1 MKVISIIL
9 FLGMFLFSSCVKE
22 DFPSLGRNY
31 PEGKTALLTLKLKP
45 ATMDN
50 GGTTRAV
57 ADALE
62 NKVENLRVLIFDDQA
77 GELVTNM
84 KDSGPFTN
92 TGTGVSLTIKTYSGN
107 NYTMCLVANV
117 FDPKIEAALDAV
129 KTYDDLN
136 LLEAVATDLSLGID
150 DKKPLMMTAIV
161 PNLSIAP
168 GASVIADP
176 VKLDFIV
183 SKVTMVVK
191 NNTNKPNSLPPGEE
205 LIILGW
211 TVEDARSGSYIFP
224 QPNYNPSIQDPALWL
239 TTTNFEPF
247 EQKNTSPAA
256 SKEEATHR
264 FYFFENLRGGR
275 EFNGAMDPPMY
286 PGMDM
291 NDQNP
296 LGKGW
301 YKPFRATAI
310 IIRLMHRTPGLN
322 KEIKAFVYL
331 GENNHSDYNVRR
343 GHHYTINVEVNGLD
357 DIETYWNYEYSKS
370 DFAVDVES
378 PTLDAH
384 ADCRGVAL
392 YGASTSSGPTLGKV
406 TVEILDSQDR
416 PHTDPAF
423 DADWLKISPLN
434 LMYHQVKQ
442 TSGDAVKWQQNAS
455 PTSGFVRGRYIPHTK
470 TRRQLPLEKHWWNNE
485 GISVQD
491 DDDNVM
497 EFSAATHRMCYK
509 ITNFPF
515 AAENYLSDKATFFY
529 VYAEEYFTP
538 KGNPR
543 AAKVRIS
550 YYKDGANPDFPQE
563 QTIVFT
569 QDGYTPIF
577 KDFPGSGMDVLDMS
591 GMRTGVK
598 KKFVVENVEEYNM
611 RVDPHVSMKTNII
624 YEGMKWGYNDQ
635 LYYSGRDSHRNG
647 KYLTAYMVYKDV
659 QRSAAHEPIG
669 FGKGSDSYRPIYSHS
684 GWVLSQ
690 FTGSTTGAPYHYPY
704 VHNLANVHH
713 PIHRTTALR
722 YCHEKN
728 RDVNG
733 DGVIDETEA
742 HWYTP
747 AQQQLRFL
755 WIVGMVGGDGLK
767 EDRTYWSAREAGSMN
782 AWGMDI
788 SLGADISLGKSYLST
803 GDNRKGVRCI
813 RDL

>member
-9 FLGMFLFSSCVKE
+9 FLGICLFSSCVKE

-31 PEGKTALLTLKLKP
+31 PEGKAALLTLKLKP

-57 ADALE
+57 PDALE
-62 NKVENLRVLIFDDQA
+62 SKVENLRILIFDDQK

-84 KDSGPFTN
+84 KDSGPFTD

-117 FDPKIEAALDAV
+117 FDPKIDASLDAV

-150 DKKPLMMTAIV
+150 DKKPLMMTAV
-161 PNLSIAP
+161 VSNLSIAP
-168 GASVIADP
+168 GTSVIADP

-183 SKVTMVVK
+183 SKVTLVVK

-205 LIILGW
+205 LTILGW

-224 QPNYNPSIQDPALWL
+224 QPNYKPSLQDPALWL
-239 TTTNFEPF
+239 TTTYIEPF
-247 EQKNTSPAA
+247 EQKNTGSTT

-275 EFNGAMDPPMY
+275 QDNGSVDPPMY
-286 PGMDM
+286 PGMAVD
-291 NDQNP
+291 DRNP
-296 LGKGW
+296 LGKGF
-301 YKPFRATAI
+301 YRPFRATAI
-310 IIRLMHRTPGLN
+310 IIRLMHRTSGGLN

-357 DIETYWNYEYSKS
+357 DIETYWNYEYSQS
-370 DFAVDVES
+370 DFVVDVES

-470 TRRQLPLEKHWWNNE
+470 TRRQLPPEKHWWNNE

-491 DDDNVM
+491 DDDDVM

-515 AAENYLSDKATFFY
+515 EADTYLSEKSTFFY
-529 VYAEEYFTP
+529 VYAEEYVVP
-538 KGNPR
+538 KGSPR
-543 AAKVRIS
+543 TAKVRVS
-550 YYKDGANPDFPQE
+550 LYKDGANPDFPQE

-577 KDFPGSGMDVLDMS
+577 KDFPGSGMDVLDMN

-598 KKFVVENVEEYNM
+598 KKFVAENVEEYDM
-611 RVDPHVSMKTNII
+611 RVDPHVWLTTKVI
-624 YEGMKWGYNDQ
+624 YEGMGWGYDDRQ
-635 LYYSGRDSHRNG
+635 YYREIDRFRNG
-647 KYLTAYMVYKDV
+647 KYLTAHVVYNDV

-669 FGKGSDSYRPIYSHS
+669 FGKGPDSYRPIYSNS
-684 GWVLSQ
+684 GWVLNR
-690 FTGSTTGAPYHYPY
+690 FTGSTTGTPYYYPY
-704 VHNLANVHH
+704 VYNLHDVHH

-742 HWYTP
+742 RWYTP
-747 AQQQLRFL
+747 AHQQLRFL

-767 EDRTYWSAREAGSMN
+767 EDRFYWSTSEWSTLSGFV
-782 AWGMDI
+782 MDV
-788 SLGADISLGKSYLST
+788 SLGIDDSST
-803 GDNRKGVRCI
+803 KKNSRAHAVRCI